1 MDGLRLHGQGNVFNS
16 LSSVMTFLVVW
27 YRLIRIWRRQR
38 KKCSFVQSLVL
49 LSANVAGMQKQAVF
63 CFIFLCS
70 VVSDLFSLH
79 FDSISAQ
86 RRVKSSCKVFD
97 IFVKSSCKVFIF
109 VKSSCK
115 VSDIFVKSSCKVSDI
130 FVKSLCKV
138 FDIFV
143 KSSCKVSDI
152 FLKSHVRCP
161 IFL

>member
-97 IFVKSSCKVFIF
+97 IFVKSSCKV
-109 VKSSCK
+109 
-115 VSDIFVKSSCKVSDI
+115 SDI